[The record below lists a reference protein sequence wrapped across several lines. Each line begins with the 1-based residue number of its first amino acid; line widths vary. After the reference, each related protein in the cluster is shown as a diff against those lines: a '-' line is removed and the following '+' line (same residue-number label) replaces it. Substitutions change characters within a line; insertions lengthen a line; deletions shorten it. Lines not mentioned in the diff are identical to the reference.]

1 MTFCKIAPP
10 TSGTGNAT
18 VRIISMKNKSTVPRS
33 QSFTVVSDSGIR
45 RTITVNQEGIKGKY
59 LTLNFPSGTVSTS
72 LSVGQRFFLSNKG
85 PDSVYA
91 EFYGELGTIKS
102 VTSEQIIIDMSSL
115 SQTDIDVIY
124 DDLTVGDM
132 IKANEIFFGIAVDD
146 DPTVQW
152 IPIVKTT
159 ETSGEAG
166 NYNYTS
172 DYVAE
177 TITQAYEGTVSGVL
191 NCTATVKP
199 LQLEWVT
206 KPIPSKSFKKG
217 NLAVS
222 AIVSLK
228 NVPNAQFGKPL
239 SLIGEI
245 YSINGE
251 ESGETY
257 DITTWGFSFS
267 STIASVQTNADGG
280 NTVTASINLNLDK
293 PQSYETAVDTAYSE
307 DEYGPYSS
315 FIVSIGVR
323 GMDGNY
329 GYADW
334 DIKVYQEALNRGT
347 VSGEITLSPELGNMG
362 IEDSCTFDVNYADI
376 IPDTIHFV
384 PGPEMENSDGSVYL
398 DSWTP
403 PSGSDPA
410 SGSFSFTIASNSEA
424 TTESYSF
431 EVTGQDVE
439 GNTYTASG
447 SVDIA

>member
-18 VRIISMKNKSTVPRS
+18 VRIISQKNTSTTPRS
-33 QSFTVVSDSGIR
+33 QSFTVVSSTGIR
-45 RTITVNQEGIKGKY
+45 RTITVNQEGAK
-59 LTLNFPSGTVSTS
+59 S
-72 LSVGQRFFLSNKG
+72 L
-85 PDSVYA
+85 P
-91 EFYGELGTIKS
+91 
-102 VTSEQIIIDMSSL
+102 
-115 SQTDIDVIY
+115 
-124 DDLTVGDM
+124 
-132 IKANEIFFGIAVDD
+132 
-146 DPTVQW
+146 
-152 IPIVKTT
+152 
-159 ETSGEAG
+159 
-166 NYNYTS
+166 
-172 DYVAE
+172 
-177 TITQAYEGTVSGVL
+177 
-191 NCTATVKP
+191 
-199 LQLEWVT
+199 LEWVT
-206 KPIPSKSFKKG
+206 NPIPSKNFKRG
-217 NLAVS
+217 NTSVF

-280 NTVTASINLNLDK
+280 NTVIANINLNLDR
-293 PQSYETAVDTAYSE
+293 PQSYETAIDTAYTE

-315 FIVSIGVR
+315 FIVSIGVQ
-323 GMDGNY
+323 GMDGDY

-334 DIKVYQEALNRGT
+334 DIKVYQEALYRGT
-347 VSGEITLSPELGNMG
+347 GGEITLSPESGNMG
-362 IEDSCTFDVNYADI
+362 IEDSCTFDVTYTEI
-376 IPDTIHFV
+376 IPDTIQFV

-410 SGSFSFTIASNSEA
+410 SGTFSFTIASNSEA

-431 EVTGQDVE
+431 NVTGRDIE

-447 SVDIA
+447 SADIA